1 MIEMR
6 NEGEISSS
14 RLLFIRIPVVVYF
27 YKRKLG
33 AARNCFPVISISW
46 KIILTVG
53 QVQEQFLWRADVL
66 FKQNNSVLEFRNFSS
81 SQEKRHTVVA
91 HKSTLPSPV
100 RGSFLYPPKLIIVP
114 AKSVQLKYIAACSI
128 SVFTRTVAYTN
139 MMSRY
144 NSFHGALG
152 GENKKL

>member
-1 MIEMR
+1 MWCLIYERKNHSVKGHFCPPLVNLRRMR
-6 NEGEISSS
+6 H
-14 RLLFIRIPVVVYF
+14 LFLKCFSPALVFVVLS
-27 YKRKLG
+27 KKG
-33 AARNCFPVISISW
+33 M
-46 KIILTVG
+46 
-53 QVQEQFLWRADVL
+53 DVL
-66 FKQNNSVLEFRNFSS
+66 FKQNNSVLEFRNFS